1 MKNSAKVIAV
11 SRNILGLRPSVKC
24 KTGNM
29 KVRDYCLVWGC
40 PGLVILTISL
50 FVSLKVGNDF
60 GQDNFAKFVTF
71 VISSGLL
78 GTVYYLFQSVLAEVS
93 LRLQNGQH
101 EGTILL
107 TDQEAEAVTEDSTDN
122 DIIEQVQEC
131 RAEVLPQTESAQ
143 EHLSEELQESTIEI
157 SDSAEPTK
165 EIADTIETSSEQP
178 DLYAQRC
185 KEYQREQEQRRQN
198 TIDAIMGYVTHTMSP
213 YIYDNDELEKLL
225 DAIRKWADDWQ
236 HIPGPIRLKSTLTT
250 LDLRHFVWN
259 IAERLGSKKD
269 YSGRVRADFIKRMF
283 PDEMRDI
290 EQDSIRNFK
299 FQPDTGNIVI
309 DEPDKGDYHF
319 HFE

>member
-1 MKNSAKVIAV
+1 MNSA
-11 SRNILGLRPSVKC
+11 KC

-29 KVRDYCLVWGC
+29 AVRDYCLVWGC

-78 GTVYYLFQSVLAEVS
+78 GTVYYLFQSVLAEVPLS
-93 LRLQNGQH
+93 LQDRQCSAA
-101 EGTILL
+101 ILP
-107 TDQEAEAVTEDSTDN
+107 TNQEAEAVTEDSTDS
-122 DIIEQVQEC
+122 DILEQVQEC
-131 RAEVLPQTESAQ
+131 LAEMPPQSETAQ
-143 EHLSEELQESTIEI
+143 GLLLEELQEPTIEI
-157 SDSAEPTK
+157 SDSTEPTK
-165 EIADTIETSSEQP
+165 EVTDTTETSTEQL

-198 TIDAIMGYVTHTMSP
+198 TIEAIMVYVTHTMSP
-213 YIYDNDELEKLL
+213 YIYDNDELGKLL

-236 HIPGPIRLKSTLTT
+236 HIPVPIRLKSTLTT

-259 IAERLGSKKD
+259 IAERLGCKKN
-269 YSGRVRADFIKRMF
+269 YTGEIRAIFIKRMF
-283 PDEMRDI
+283 PDVMRDI
-290 EQDSIRNFK
+290 ELDSIRNFK
-299 FQPDTGNIVI
+299 FQPDTGSIVI

>member
-1 MKNSAKVIAV
+1 MN
-11 SRNILGLRPSVKC
+11 NVKC
-24 KTGNM
+24 KTENM
-29 KVRDYCLVWGC
+29 AVRDYCLVWGC

-50 FVSLKVGNDF
+50 FVSLKVGDEF
-60 GQDNFAKFVTF
+60 GQDNFAKLVTF
-71 VISSGLL
+71 VVSSGLL
-78 GTVYYLFQSVLAEVS
+78 GTVYYLFQSVLAEMP
-93 LRLQNGQH
+93 LRLQNGQR

-107 TDQEAEAVTEDSTDN
+107 TDQETEVVTQDSTDN
-122 DIIEQVQEC
+122 MSIEQVKEC
-131 RAEVLPQTESAQ
+131 LTEMPHQSETAQ
-143 EHLSEELQESTIEI
+143 GLLLEELQKPTIEI

-165 EIADTIETSSEQP
+165 EVSGTIETSSEQP

-198 TIDAIMGYVTHTMSP
+198 TIDAIMEYVTRTMSP
-213 YIYDNDELEKLL
+213 YIYDNEELEKLL
-225 DAIRKWADDWQ
+225 DTIRKWADDWQ
-236 HIPGPIRLKSTLTT
+236 HIPVPIRLKSTLTT

-269 YSGRVRADFIKRMF
+269 YTGEVRAIFIKRMF
-283 PDEMRDI
+283 PDVMRDI
-290 EQDSIRNFK
+290 ELDSIRNFK

>member
-1 MKNSAKVIAV
+1 M
-11 SRNILGLRPSVKC
+11 
-24 KTGNM
+24 
-29 KVRDYCLVWGC
+29 WGC

-78 GTVYYLFQSVLAEVS
+78 GTVYYLFQSVLAEVPLS
-93 LRLQNGQH
+93 LQDRQCSAA
-101 EGTILL
+101 ILP
-107 TDQEAEAVTEDSTDN
+107 TNQEAEAVTEDSTDS
-122 DIIEQVQEC
+122 DILEQVQEC
-131 RAEVLPQTESAQ
+131 LAEMPPQSKTAQ
-143 EHLSEELQESTIEI
+143 GLLLEELQEPTIEI
-157 SDSAEPTK
+157 SDSTEPTK
-165 EIADTIETSSEQP
+165 EVTDTTETSTEQP

-198 TIDAIMGYVTHTMSP
+198 TIEAIMVYVTHTMSP

-236 HIPGPIRLKSTLTT
+236 HIPVPIRLKSTLTT

-259 IAERLGSKKD
+259 IAERLGSKKN
-269 YSGRVRADFIKRMF
+269 YTGEIRAIFIKRMF
-283 PDEMRDI
+283 PDVMRDI
-290 EQDSIRNFK
+290 ELDSIRNFK
-299 FQPDTGNIVI
+299 FQPDTGSIVI

>member
-1 MKNSAKVIAV
+1 MN
-11 SRNILGLRPSVKC
+11 NVKC
-24 KTGNM
+24 KTENM
-29 KVRDYCLVWGC
+29 TVRDYCLLWGC

-50 FVSLKVGNDF
+50 LVSLKVGNDF

-78 GTVYYLFQSVLAEVS
+78 GTIYYLFQSVLADVP
-93 LRLQNGQH
+93 LKMQNRQRQVPM
-101 EGTILL
+101 LL
-107 TDQEAEAVTEDSTDN
+107 TDQETEAVTEDSTDN
-122 DIIEQVQEC
+122 MSFEQVHEC
-131 RAEVLPQTESAQ
+131 LAEVLPQTESAQ
-143 EHLSEELQESTIEI
+143 EHLSEELQEPTIEI

-165 EIADTIETSSEQP
+165 EVSDTIETSSEQP
-178 DLYAQRC
+178 DLYTQRC
-185 KEYQREQEQRRQN
+185 KEYQREQEQRRHN
-198 TIDAIMGYVTHTMSP
+198 TIDAIMEYVTHTMSP

-236 HIPGPIRLKSTLTT
+236 HKPVPIRLKSTLTT

-269 YSGRVRADFIKRMF
+269 YTGEVRAIFIKRMF
-283 PDEMRDI
+283 PDVMRDI
-290 EQDSIRNFK
+290 ELDSIRNFK
-299 FQPDTGNIVI
+299 FQPDMGNIVI

>member
-1 MKNSAKVIAV
+1 M
-11 SRNILGLRPSVKC
+11 
-24 KTGNM
+24 
-29 KVRDYCLVWGC
+29 WGC

-78 GTVYYLFQSVLAEVS
+78 GTVYYLFQSVLAEVPLS
-93 LRLQNGQH
+93 LQDRQCSAA
-101 EGTILL
+101 ILP
-107 TDQEAEAVTEDSTDN
+107 TNQEAEAVTEDSTDS
-122 DIIEQVQEC
+122 DILEQVQEC
-131 RAEVLPQTESAQ
+131 LAEMPPQSKTAQ
-143 EHLSEELQESTIEI
+143 GLLLEELQEPTIEI
-157 SDSAEPTK
+157 SDSTEPTK
-165 EIADTIETSSEQP
+165 EVTDTTETSTEQP

-198 TIDAIMGYVTHTMSP
+198 TIEAIMVYVTHTMSP

-236 HIPGPIRLKSTLTT
+236 HIPVPIRLKSTLTT

-259 IAERLGSKKD
+259 IAERLGSKKN
-269 YSGRVRADFIKRMF
+269 YTGEIRAIFIKRMF
-283 PDEMRDI
+283 PDVMRDI
-290 EQDSIRNFK
+290 ELDSIRNFK

-319 HFE
+319 HF

>member
-1 MKNSAKVIAV
+1 MN
-11 SRNILGLRPSVKC
+11 NVKC
-24 KTGNM
+24 KTENM
-29 KVRDYCLVWGC
+29 AVRDYCLVWGC

-78 GTVYYLFQSVLAEVS
+78 GTVYYLFQSVLAEVP
-93 LRLQNGQH
+93 LRLQNGQRK
-101 EGTILL
+101 ETIPL
-107 TDQEAEAVTEDSTDN
+107 TDQEAEAVTEDSTGN
-122 DIIEQVQEC
+122 MSFEQVHEC
-131 RAEVLPQTESAQ
+131 LAEVLPQTESAQ
-143 EHLSEELQESTIEI
+143 EPLSEELQEPTIEI

-165 EIADTIETSSEQP
+165 EVSGTIETSSEEP

-198 TIDAIMGYVTHTMSP
+198 TIDAIIEYVTHTMSP
-213 YIYDNDELEKLL
+213 YIYDNEELEKLC

-236 HIPGPIRLKSTLTT
+236 HIPVPIRLKSTLTT

-259 IAERLGSKKD
+259 VAERLGSKKD
-269 YSGRVRADFIKRMF
+269 YTGEVRAIFIKRMF
-283 PDEMRDI
+283 PDVMKDI
-290 EQDSIRNFK
+290 ELDSIRNFK
-299 FQPDTGNIVI
+299 FQPDTGSIVI

-319 HFE
+319 HF

>member
-1 MKNSAKVIAV
+1 MN
-11 SRNILGLRPSVKC
+11 NVKC
-24 KTGNM
+24 KTENM
-29 KVRDYCLVWGC
+29 AVRVYCLVWGC

-236 HIPGPIRLKSTLTT
+236 HIPVPIRLKSTLTT

-283 PDEMRDI
+283 PDVMRDI

-309 DEPDKGDYHF
+309 DEPDKGDYQF

>member
-1 MKNSAKVIAV
+1 MN
-11 SRNILGLRPSVKC
+11 SVKC

-29 KVRDYCLVWGC
+29 AVRDYCLVWGC

-60 GQDNFAKFVTF
+60 GQDNFAKLITF

-93 LRLQNGQH
+93 LRLQDRQCSAA
-101 EGTILL
+101 ILP

-143 EHLSEELQESTIEI
+143 EYLSEELIEPTVEV
-157 SDSAEPTK
+157 SVSAEPTR
-165 EIADTIETSSEQP
+165 EATDTIETSSEQP

-198 TIDAIMGYVTHTMSP
+198 TIDAIMEYVTHTMSP
-213 YIYDNDELEKLL
+213 YIYDNEELEKLL

-236 HIPGPIRLKSTLTT
+236 HIPVPIRLKPTLTT

-269 YSGRVRADFIKRMF
+269 YTGRVRANFIKRMF
-283 PDEMRDI
+283 PDVMRDI

-299 FQPDTGNIVI
+299 FQPDTGSIVI

>member
-1 MKNSAKVIAV
+1 MN
-11 SRNILGLRPSVKC
+11 NVKC
-24 KTGNM
+24 KTENM
-29 KVRDYCLVWGC
+29 VVRDYCLVWGC

-60 GQDNFAKFVTF
+60 GQDNFAKLITF

-93 LRLQNGQH
+93 LRLQDRQCSAA
-101 EGTILL
+101 ILP
-107 TDQEAEAVTEDSTDN
+107 TDQEAEAVTEDSTGN
-122 DIIEQVQEC
+122 MSFEQVHEC
-131 RAEVLPQTESAQ
+131 LAEVLPQTESAQ
-143 EHLSEELQESTIEI
+143 EPLSEELQEPTIEI

-165 EIADTIETSSEQP
+165 EVSDTTETSTEQP

-198 TIDAIMGYVTHTMSP
+198 TIDAIMEYVTRTMSP
-213 YIYDNDELEKLL
+213 YIYDNEELEKLC

-236 HIPGPIRLKSTLTT
+236 HIPVPIRLKSPLTT

-269 YSGRVRADFIKRMF
+269 YTGRVRADFIKRMF
-283 PDEMRDI
+283 PDVMRDI

>member
-1 MKNSAKVIAV
+1 MN
-11 SRNILGLRPSVKC
+11 NVKC
-24 KTGNM
+24 KTENM
-29 KVRDYCLVWGC
+29 AVRVYCLVWGC
-40 PGLVILTISL
+40 AGVVILTIPL

-236 HIPGPIRLKSTLTT
+236 HIPVPIRLKSTLTT

-283 PDEMRDI
+283 PDVMRDI
-290 EQDSIRNFK
+290 EQGSIRNFK

>member
-1 MKNSAKVIAV
+1 MN
-11 SRNILGLRPSVKC
+11 NVKC
-24 KTGNM
+24 KTENM
-29 KVRDYCLVWGC
+29 AVRVYCLVWRC

-236 HIPGPIRLKSTLTT
+236 HIPVPIRLKSTLTT

-283 PDEMRDI
+283 PDVMRDI

>member
-1 MKNSAKVIAV
+1 MN
-11 SRNILGLRPSVKC
+11 SVKC

-29 KVRDYCLVWGC
+29 AVRDYCLVWGC

-60 GQDNFAKFVTF
+60 GQDNFAKLITF

-93 LRLQNGQH
+93 LRLQDRQCSAA
-101 EGTILL
+101 ILP
-107 TDQEAEAVTEDSTDN
+107 TNQEAEVVTEDSTDN
-122 DIIEQVQEC
+122 MSIEQVHEC
-131 RAEVLPQTESAQ
+131 LAEVLPQTESAQ
-143 EHLSEELQESTIEI
+143 EYLSEELIEPTVEV
-157 SDSAEPTK
+157 SVSAEPTR
-165 EIADTIETSSEQP
+165 EATDTIETSSEQP

-198 TIDAIMGYVTHTMSP
+198 TINAIMEYVTHTMSP
-213 YIYDNDELEKLL
+213 YIYDNDELEKLC

-236 HIPGPIRLKSTLTT
+236 HIPVPIRLKSTLTT

-269 YSGRVRADFIKRMF
+269 YTGRVRANFIKRMF
-283 PDEMRDI
+283 PDVMRDI

-299 FQPDTGNIVI
+299 FQPDTGSIVI

>member
-1 MKNSAKVIAV
+1 MN
-11 SRNILGLRPSVKC
+11 NVKC
-24 KTGNM
+24 KTENM
-29 KVRDYCLVWGC
+29 AVRVYCLVWGC

-236 HIPGPIRLKSTLTT
+236 HIPVPIRLKSTLTT

-283 PDEMRDI
+283 PDVMRDI

-319 HFE
+319 HF

>member
-1 MKNSAKVIAV
+1 MNNVI
-11 SRNILGLRPSVKC
+11 
-24 KTGNM
+24 
-29 KVRDYCLVWGC
+29 VWGC

-236 HIPGPIRLKSTLTT
+236 HIPVPIRLKSTLTT

-283 PDEMRDI
+283 PDVMRDI
-290 EQDSIRNFK
+290 EQDSVRNFK

>member
-1 MKNSAKVIAV
+1 MNNVI
-11 SRNILGLRPSVKC
+11 
-24 KTGNM
+24 
-29 KVRDYCLVWGC
+29 VWGC

-60 GQDNFAKFVTF
+60 GQDNFTKFVTF

-236 HIPGPIRLKSTLTT
+236 HIPVPFRLKSTLTT

-283 PDEMRDI
+283 PDVMRDI

>member
-1 MKNSAKVIAV
+1 MN
-11 SRNILGLRPSVKC
+11 NVKC
-24 KTGNM
+24 KTENM
-29 KVRDYCLVWGC
+29 AVRDYCLVWGC

-78 GTVYYLFQSVLAEVS
+78 GTVYYLFQSVLAEMP

-101 EGTILL
+101 EGTIFL

-122 DIIEQVQEC
+122 MSFEQVHEC
-131 RAEVLPQTESAQ
+131 LAEVLPQTESAQ
-143 EHLSEELQESTIEI
+143 EPLSEELQEPTIEI

-165 EIADTIETSSEQP
+165 EVSDTTETSTEQP

-198 TIDAIMGYVTHTMSP
+198 TIDAIMEYVTHIMSP
-213 YIYDNDELEKLL
+213 YVYDNDELEKLC

-236 HIPGPIRLKSTLTT
+236 HIPGQ
-250 LDLRHFVWN
+250 
-259 IAERLGSKKD
+259 
-269 YSGRVRADFIKRMF
+269 SG
-283 PDEMRDI
+283 
-290 EQDSIRNFK
+290 
-299 FQPDTGNIVI
+299 
-309 DEPDKGDYHF
+309 
-319 HFE
+319 

>member
-1 MKNSAKVIAV
+1 MN
-11 SRNILGLRPSVKC
+11 NVKC
-24 KTGNM
+24 KTENM
-29 KVRDYCLVWGC
+29 AVRVYCLVWEC

-165 EIADTIETSSEQP
+165 EITDTIETSSEQP

-236 HIPGPIRLKSTLTT
+236 HIPVPIRLKSTLTT

-283 PDEMRDI
+283 PDVMRDI

>member
-1 MKNSAKVIAV
+1 MN
-11 SRNILGLRPSVKC
+11 NLKC
-24 KTGNM
+24 KTENM
-29 KVRDYCLVWGC
+29 AARDYCLLWGC
-40 PGLVILTISL
+40 PGMVILTISL
-50 FVSLKVGNDF
+50 LVSLKVGNDF

-71 VISSGLL
+71 IISNGLL
-78 GTVYYLFQSVLAEVS
+78 GTVYYLFQSLLAEVP
-93 LRLQNGQH
+93 LKVQNKQRQALM
-101 EGTILL
+101 IQ
-107 TDQEAEAVTEDSTDN
+107 TDQEAEAVTKDSMDN
-122 DIIEQVQEC
+122 GIVEQVKEC
-131 RAEVLPQTESAQ
+131 LTEMPLQSESAQ
-143 EHLSEELQESTIEI
+143 GPLLEEQQGPTIEI
-157 SDSAEPTK
+157 PDATEPTVEVSDVIRK
-165 EIADTIETSSEQP
+165 STELP

-185 KEYQREQEQRRQN
+185 KEYQREQEQRRQD
-198 TIDAIMGYVTHTMSP
+198 TIDAIMEYVTHTMSP
-213 YIYDNDELEKLL
+213 YIYDNEELEKLC

-236 HIPGPIRLKSTLTT
+236 HIPVPIRLKSTLST

-283 PDEMRDI
+283 PDVMRDI

>member
-1 MKNSAKVIAV
+1 MN
-11 SRNILGLRPSVKC
+11 NVKC
-24 KTGNM
+24 KTENM
-29 KVRDYCLVWGC
+29 TVRDYCLVWGC

-78 GTVYYLFQSVLAEVS
+78 GTVYYLFQSVLAEMP

-101 EGTILL
+101 EGTIFL

-122 DIIEQVQEC
+122 MSFEQVHEC
-131 RAEVLPQTESAQ
+131 LAEVLPQTESAQ
-143 EHLSEELQESTIEI
+143 EPLSEELQEPTIEI

-165 EIADTIETSSEQP
+165 EVSDTTETSTEQP

-198 TIDAIMGYVTHTMSP
+198 TIDAIMEYVTHTMSP
-213 YIYDNDELEKLL
+213 YIYDNEELEKLL
-225 DAIRKWADDWQ
+225 DAIRKWADD
-236 HIPGPIRLKSTLTT
+236 TLTT

-259 IAERLGSKKD
+259 VAERLGSKKD
-269 YSGRVRADFIKRMF
+269 YTGEVRAIFIKRMF
-283 PDEMRDI
+283 PDVMKDI
-290 EQDSIRNFK
+290 ELDSIRNFK
-299 FQPDTGNIVI
+299 FQPDTGSIVI